1 VSRLNDASHLHVYLA
16 AAVVARCRWQCVVA
30 LSGEYD
36 VIPGLSSALMSGLHG
51 LLLVVDS

>member
-1 VSRLNDASHLHVYLA
+1 MSRLNDASHLHVYLA